1 MDSKRL
7 ITGLVIGFAAFFAIL
22 FGSFWLTALVMLIVV
37 LGAKEYTEILK
48 NKGFLPSF
56 KIILLSA
63 ALFGLLAYLKHF
75 ELTLFVVIFTAIIA
89 LLSVLFKGKQ
99 PYIANVATT
108 IFGAIYCG
116 WFPMHF
122 MLIRTLGINPSGSV
136 YPYPQGAGYCLLLL
150 FGVLVTDT
158 FCYFVGCK
166 FGKHKLAPVISPNKT
181 IEGAIGGAVMC
192 LFFVLLIGIPL
203 GLPWYHALILGIL
216 IAIFAQLGDLAESMI
231 KRDAGV
237 KDSSS
242 ILPGHGGFL
251 DRTDSYI
258 LTIPIVYYYLL
269 LFVNNDFINI
279 IKGLF

>member
-1 MDSKRL
+1 M
-7 ITGLVIGFAAFFAIL
+7 
-22 FGSFWLTALVMLIVV
+22 
-37 LGAKEYTEILK
+37 
-48 NKGFLPSF
+48 
-56 KIILLSA
+56 LSA

>member
-1 MDSKRL
+1 MESKRL
-7 ITGLVIGFAAFFAIL
+7 ITGLIIGFAAFFAIL
-22 FGSFWLTALVMLIVV
+22 FGSFWLATLVALIVI

-48 NKGFLPSF
+48 HKGFLPSF
-56 KIILLSA
+56 KIILFSA
-63 ALFGLLAYLKHF
+63 VLFGIFAYLKQY
-75 ELTLFVVIFTAIIA
+75 ELTIFIIIIVAIVA

-122 MLIRTLGINPSGSV
+122 MLLRTLGVDYPGSV
-136 YPYPQGAGYCLLLL
+136 FSYPQGAGYCLIVL

-166 FGKHKLAPVISPNKT
+166 LGKHKLAPVISPNKT
-181 IEGAIGGAVMC
+181 IEGAIGGTIMC
-192 LFFVLLIGIPL
+192 LIFSFIIGIPL

-216 IAIFAQLGDLAESMI
+216 IATFAQLGDLAESMI

-269 LFVNNDFINI
+269 FFVQNDFISLF
-279 IKGLF
+279 KGLF

>member
-7 ITGLVIGFAAFFAIL
+7 ITGLVIGFAAYFAIL
-22 FGSFWLTALVMLIVV
+22 FGSFWLAALVGLIIV

-56 KIILLSA
+56 KVILISA
-63 ALFGLLAYLKHF
+63 FLFGILAYLKQLQ
-75 ELTLFVVIFTAIIA
+75 LTLFVVIFSSMIA

-116 WFPMHF
+116 WFPTHF
-122 MLIRTLGINPSGSV
+122 MLLRTLGMDVPNSL
-136 YPYPQGAGYCLLLL
+136 YPYPEGAGYCLIVL

-181 IEGAIGGAVMC
+181 IEGAIGGTTMC
-192 LFFVLLIGIPL
+192 LFFSLLLGIFL
-203 GLPWYHALILGIL
+203 GLPWYHAIILGIL
-216 IAIFAQLGDLAESMI
+216 IAVFAQLGDLAESMI

-258 LTIPIVYYYLL
+258 LTIPVVYYYLL
-269 LFVNNDFINI
+269 FFVENDFITFF
-279 IKGLF
+279 KGLF